1 MLSFATEHHAQL
13 LASSKPRAL
22 LQPLHTA
29 LPRTNAVQGQESH
42 QRVNG
47 AKNGFSLPRY
57 PIKIAFTPTLEGEV
71 VFNLKCD
78 VKRKTEPL
86 SLNIKAT
93 GYSMSVSV
101 RCENSDGG
109 VTELSAQEVNVIDFK
124 EVSSSPCSA
133 RSCKMEPQPGAL
145 QKCLSRREDIS

>member
-1 MLSFATEHHAQL
+1 MQY
-13 LASSKPRAL
+13 RAKK
-22 LQPLHTA
+22 A
-29 LPRTNAVQGQESH
+29 I
-42 QRVNG
+42 RVNG

-93 GYSMSVSV
+93 GYCMSVSV